1 VYETLLHLRTL
12 VLCTLV
18 PAAKWPAEEVWSPA
32 AAVAA
37 AQDDTSSVV
46 YGCKLAAC
54 DVLMAN
60 AVDIVSVFEAALRCS
75 AAAVLPAAAAL
86 PAAAGGTSGG
96 ASGVS
101 PTAEAATA
109 SDAVRELEDISGV
122 LVEVCMQKMGYPRNP
137 APFVMLAL
145 AAEQGSQ
152 VERQLYSLLAT
163 MVKVAQCSIGTL
175 LDVACAQ
182 CCCAAADA
190 AQALLSGPTG
200 TPSAECSSG
209 PAAAIEMLPCVVIVG
224 RCCIQWGDQMLA
236 DPRILLGEDEDRAG
250 KLEIEVDQA
259 PFTVQQWLTA
269 GSACNQLA
277 AAGYAP
283 HAVLQQLQQHLD
295 ARLATSVLQG
305 GSPDTAAAVPESQEP
320 SFDTVA
326 AVVQAQ
332 EPSPHIAAPALETQV
347 PSSATAAVVMEAH
360 QPLADTAQL

>member
-1 VYETLLHLRTL
+1 
-12 VLCTLV
+12 
-18 PAAKWPAEEVWSPA
+18 
-32 AAVAA
+32 
-37 AQDDTSSVV
+37 
-46 YGCKLAAC
+46 
-54 DVLMAN
+54 
-60 AVDIVSVFEAALRCS
+60 
-75 AAAVLPAAAAL
+75 
-86 PAAAGGTSGG
+86 
-96 ASGVS
+96 
-101 PTAEAATA
+101 
-109 SDAVRELEDISGV
+109 
-122 LVEVCMQKMGYPRNP
+122 MQKMGYPRNP

-145 AAEQGSQ
+145 AAGQGSQ

-182 CCCAAADA
+182 YCCAAADA

-200 TPSAECSSG
+200 TPSAECSSV

-326 AVVQAQ
+326 AVVQTQ
-332 EPSPHIAAPALETQV
+332 EPSPHIAASALETQV

-360 QPLADTAQL
+360 QPLADTAAAVMQVQEPLPDTAAAVAEAQELKSLGLALCSCAVPCMCNNPGCTSLSGLSELASVLGRSCVCGGCLVARYCGRACQPAVWKQHKPMCAALSAAAAGSAGAAADASSAGGS